1 MHMLSFDNLKA
12 SYYFLLAFGLFIVAL
27 YAFLARKKALRQ
39 FADSDSL
46 PYLLVSEKRTT
57 VRMFLLLVSFCLAT
71 LALMD
76 PYRKNPVHLK
86 SELDKE
92 ILEEEVQEGENSEPL
107 LRKRSLCEVIFLV
120 DVSASMDI
128 ADTRTQATRLEYAK
142 EIVEEMISHLDG
154 QNVALYAFT
163 SQVTPVVPP
172 TLDYIFT
179 RMMTRA
185 LQVNEGDVAGT
196 DLQEALEYL
205 KRKHFKSPKAKQS
218 VVVLL
223 TDGGDTYLETLQGS
237 ERQDQIQMMISQ
249 LKAHENQSV
258 KCFSI
263 GLGTQSGQEV
273 PGILY
278 EGKPVISSLDEE
290 LLSKLSAQTG
300 GHLFLADQHSS
311 LQMAESIVQ
320 QIKKEEE
327 SLEEEITSS
336 KKLLRASLDTSDDSL
351 GKIYYGQWP
360 LFLALL
366 ALAYE
371 ILMPFLVSKEQVL
384 IDE

>member
-1 MHMLSFDNLKA
+1 MLSFDNLKA